1 MARTDTLRHF
11 LTDVAN
17 SIRNKKGT
25 TDTIIASNFDT
36 EIDSIETSVGKY
48 APRFISFRDYNK
60 MDLDYEI
67 SNIDTSNV
75 TDMKYM
81 FLNCKKLTSLD
92 LSNFNTS
99 NVIDM
104 SSMFSNCSNL
114 TSLGL
119 SNFNISKVRNMSNMF
134 SNCSNLTS
142 LDLSNFNISDV
153 TNISSMFYN
162 CSNLTSLDLSNFNT
176 SDVTDMHSM
185 FQSCSNLTYLDIR
198 NFDFTKVISDSNMFN
213 KVPSNCEII
222 VKDDTAKKW
231 IFARRRD
238 FTNVKTVVEKEA
250 EIVV

>member
-11 LTDVAN
+11 LTDIAN

-60 MDLDYEI
+60 TDLDYEI
-67 SNIDTSNV
+67 SNIDTSNI
-75 TDMKYM
+75 TDMRAM
-81 FLNCKKLTSLD
+81 FNC
-92 LSNFNTS
+92 
-99 NVIDM
+99 
-104 SSMFSNCSNL
+104 
-114 TSLGL
+114 
-119 SNFNISKVRNMSNMF
+119 
-134 SNCSNLTS
+134 CSNLTS

-153 TNISSMFYN
+153 TNISSMFLN
-162 CSNLTSLDLSNFNT
+162 CKNLTSLDLSKFNT
-176 SDVTDMHSM
+176 SNVTDMHSI
-185 FQSCSNLTYLDIR
+185 FNDCSNLTYLDIR

-231 IFARRRD
+231 IFARRKD

>member
-60 MDLDYEI
+60 TDLDYET
-67 SNIDTSNV
+67 SNIDTSNI
-75 TDMKYM
+75 TDMNY
-81 FLNCKKLTSLD
+81 
-92 LSNFNTS
+92 
-99 NVIDM
+99 
-104 SSMFSNCSNL
+104 
-114 TSLGL
+114 
-119 SNFNISKVRNMSNMF
+119 MF

-142 LDLSNFNISDV
+142 LDLSSFNTSNV
-153 TNISSMFYN
+153 RNMSYMFSN
-162 CSNLTSLDLSNFNT
+162 CSNLTSLDLSSFNT
-176 SDVTDMHSM
+176 SNVTDMSSM
-185 FQSCSNLTYLDIR
+185 FNSCSNLTYLDIR
-198 NFDFTKVISDSNMFN
+198 NFYFTKVISDSNTFN

-231 IFARRRD
+231 IFARRSD

>member
-60 MDLDYEI
+60 TDLDYEI

-75 TDMKYM
+75 TDMRSI
-81 FLNCKKLTSLD
+81 FNNCVYLTSLD
-92 LSNFNTS
+92 LSNFDTS
-99 NVIDM
+99 NVM
-104 SSMFSNCSNL
+104 
-114 TSLGL
+114 
-119 SNFNISKVRNMSNMF
+119 NMSEMF

-142 LDLSNFNISDV
+142 LDLSNFYTSNVMNMRLIF
-153 TNISSMFYN
+153 NG
-162 CSNLTSLDLSNFNT
+162 CSNLTSLDLSNFDT
-176 SDVTDMHSM
+176 SNVTDMSSM
-185 FQSCSNLTYLDIR
+185 FQSCSKLTYLDIR
-198 NFDFTKVISDSNMFN
+198 NFVFTKEIYNRSMFY

-222 VKDDTAKKW
+222 VKDDTAKEW
-231 IFARRRD
+231 IFTIRKD
-238 FTNVKTVVEKEA
+238 LTNVKTVVEKEA

>member
-48 APRFISFRDYNK
+48 APRFISFREYNK
-60 MDLDYEI
+60 MDLDYET
-67 SNIDTSNV
+67 SNIDTSNI
-75 TDMKYM
+75 TDMNYM
-81 FLNCKKLTSLD
+81 FLNCKK
-92 LSNFNTS
+92 
-99 NVIDM
+99 
-104 SSMFSNCSNL
+104 
-114 TSLGL
+114 
-119 SNFNISKVRNMSNMF
+119 
-134 SNCSNLTS
+134 LTS

-153 TNISSMFYN
+153 TNISSMFLN
-162 CSNLTSLDLSNFNT
+162 CKNLTSLDLSKFNT
-176 SDVTDMHSM
+176 SNVTDMHSI
-185 FQSCSNLTYLDIR
+185 FNDCSNLTYLDIR

-222 VKDDTAKKW
+222 VKDDIAKKW
-231 IFARRRD
+231 IFARRKD

>member
-60 MDLDYEI
+60 MDLDYET
-67 SNIDTSNV
+67 SNIDTSNI
-75 TDMKYM
+75 TDMNYM

-99 NVIDM
+99 NVTDM
-104 SSMFSNCSNL
+104 YAMFN
-114 TSLGL
+114 G
-119 SNFNISKVRNMSNMF
+119 
-134 SNCSNLTS
+134 
-142 LDLSNFNISDV
+142 
-153 TNISSMFYN
+153 

-185 FQSCSNLTYLDIR
+185 FRSCSNLTYLDIR

>member
-1 MARTDTLRHF
+1 MARTDTLGNF
-11 LTDVAN
+11 LTDIAN

-75 TDMKYM
+75 TDMR
-81 FLNCKKLTSLD
+81 
-92 LSNFNTS
+92 
-99 NVIDM
+99 
-104 SSMFSNCSNL
+104 SMFN
-114 TSLGL
+114 G
-119 SNFNISKVRNMSNMF
+119 
-134 SNCSNLTS
+134 
-142 LDLSNFNISDV
+142 
-153 TNISSMFYN
+153 

-176 SDVTDMHSM
+176 SNVTDMSSMFSKCSNLTYLDLSNFNTSKVMDISSMFANCSNLTSLDLSNFNEISSTDMHSI
-185 FQSCSNLTYLDIR
+185 FNGCSNLTYLDIR
-198 NFDFTKVISDSNMFN
+198 NFNFTRVVSDGNMFD

-231 IFARRRD
+231 ILARRRD

>member
-60 MDLDYEI
+60 MDLDYET
-67 SNIDTSNV
+67 SNIDTSNI
-75 TDMKYM
+75 TDMNYM
-81 FLNCKKLTSLD
+81 FLNCKK
-92 LSNFNTS
+92 
-99 NVIDM
+99 
-104 SSMFSNCSNL
+104 
-114 TSLGL
+114 
-119 SNFNISKVRNMSNMF
+119 
-134 SNCSNLTS
+134 LTS

-153 TNISSMFYN
+153 TNISSMFLN
-162 CSNLTSLDLSNFNT
+162 CKNLTSLDLSKFNT
-176 SDVTDMHSM
+176 SNVTDMHSI
-185 FQSCSNLTYLDIR
+185 FNDCSNLTYLDIR

-222 VKDDTAKKW
+222 VKDDIAKKW
-231 IFARRRD
+231 IFARRKD

>member
-1 MARTDTLRHF
+1 MARTDTLGNF
-11 LTDVAN
+11 LTDIAN

-25 TDTIIASNFDT
+25 TDPIMASDFDT

-60 MDLDYEI
+60 TDLDYEI

-75 TDMKYM
+75 TDMRSM
-81 FLNCKKLTSLD
+81 FNGCSYLTSLD
-92 LSNFNTS
+92 LSNFDTS
-99 NVIDM
+99 NVVDM
-104 SSMFSNCSNL
+104 SSMFS
-114 TSLGL
+114 
-119 SNFNISKVRNMSNMF
+119 K
-134 SNCSNLTS
+134 
-142 LDLSNFNISDV
+142 
-153 TNISSMFYN
+153 

-176 SDVTDMHSM
+176 SNVTDMHYI
-185 FQSCSNLTYLDIR
+185 FNGCSNLTYLDIR

-222 VKDDTAKKW
+222 VKDDIAKKW
-231 IFARRRD
+231 IFARRKD

>member
-60 MDLDYEI
+60 MDLDYET
-67 SNIDTSNV
+67 SNIDTSNI
-75 TDMKYM
+75 TDMNYM

-99 NVIDM
+99 NVTYM
-104 SSMFSNCSNL
+104 YSMFN
-114 TSLGL
+114 G
-119 SNFNISKVRNMSNMF
+119 
-134 SNCSNLTS
+134 CSNLTS

-153 TNISSMFYN
+153 TNISSMFLN
-162 CSNLTSLDLSNFNT
+162 CKNLTSLDLSKFNT
-176 SDVTDMHSM
+176 SNVTDMHSI
-185 FQSCSNLTYLDIR
+185 FNDCSNLTYLDIR

-222 VKDDTAKKW
+222 VKDDIAKKW
-231 IFARRRD
+231 IFARRKD

>member
-11 LTDVAN
+11 LTDIAN

-75 TDMKYM
+75 TDMRSM
-81 FLNCKKLTSLD
+81 FNGCTYLTSLD

-99 NVIDM
+99 NVTDM
-104 SSMFSNCSNL
+104 NSMFNGCQNL
-114 TSLGL
+114 TSLIL
-119 SNFNISKVRNMSNMF
+119 SNFDTSNVRDMNSMFYNCKNLTSLDLSSFNTSNVTDMRSMF
-134 SNCSNLTS
+134 LNCKNLTS
-142 LDLSNFNISDV
+142 LDLSNFD
-153 TNISSMFYN
+153 T
-162 CSNLTSLDLSNFNT
+162 SN
-176 SDVTDMHSM
+176 VMDMSSM

-198 NFDFTKVISDSNMFN
+198 NFYFTKEIYNRNMFY
-213 KVPSNCEII
+213 KVPSNFEII
-222 VKDDTAKKW
+222 VKDDTAKEW
-231 IFARRRD
+231 ILATRKD
-238 FTNVKTVVEKEA
+238 LTNVKTVVEKEA
-250 EIVV
+250 DTVV

>member
-11 LTDVAN
+11 LTDIAN

-60 MDLDYEI
+60 TDLDYEI

-75 TDMKYM
+75 TDMRAM
-81 FLNCKKLTSLD
+81 FNGCLYLTSLDLSNFDTSNVVDMSSMFSKCSNLTSLD
-92 LSNFNTS
+92 LSNFNIS
-99 NVIDM
+99 DVI
-104 SSMFSNCSNL
+104 
-114 TSLGL
+114 
-119 SNFNISKVRNMSNMF
+119 NISLMF

-142 LDLSNFNISDV
+142 LDLSNFN
-153 TNISSMFYN
+153 T
-162 CSNLTSLDLSNFNT
+162 SN
-176 SDVTDMHSM
+176 VTDMHSI
-185 FQSCSNLTYLDIR
+185 FNGCSNLTYLDIR
-198 NFDFTKVISDSNMFN
+198 NFDFTKVISDGNMFN

-231 IFARRRD
+231 IFKRRSD

-250 EIVV
+250 EIVA

>member
-1 MARTDTLRHF
+1 MARTDTLGNF
-11 LTDVAN
+11 LTDIAN

-25 TDTIIASNFDT
+25 TDPIMASNFDT

-48 APRFISFRDYNK
+48 TPRFISFRDYNK

-75 TDMKYM
+75 TDMRSM
-81 FLNCKKLTSLD
+81 FNGCPNLTSLDLSNFNISDVMTISSMFSKCSKLTSLD

-99 NVIDM
+99 NV
-104 SSMFSNCSNL
+104 
-114 TSLGL
+114 
-119 SNFNISKVRNMSNMF
+119 
-134 SNCSNLTS
+134 
-142 LDLSNFNISDV
+142 
-153 TNISSMFYN
+153 
-162 CSNLTSLDLSNFNT
+162 
-176 SDVTDMHSM
+176 TDMHSI
-185 FQSCSNLTYLDIR
+185 FNGCSNLTYLDIR
-198 NFDFTKVISDSNMFN
+198 NFDFTRVISDGNMFD

>member
-11 LTDVAN
+11 LTDIAN

-48 APRFISFRDYNK
+48 APRFISFRDYDK
-60 MDLDYEI
+60 TDLDYEI

-75 TDMKYM
+75 TDMRFM
-81 FLNCKKLTSLD
+81 FNGCSYLTSLD
-92 LSNFNTS
+92 LSNFDTS
-99 NVIDM
+99 NVVNM
-104 SSMFSNCSNL
+104 SSMFS
-114 TSLGL
+114 
-119 SNFNISKVRNMSNMF
+119 K
-134 SNCSNLTS
+134 
-142 LDLSNFNISDV
+142 
-153 TNISSMFYN
+153 

-176 SDVTDMHSM
+176 SNVTDMHYI
-185 FQSCSNLTYLDIR
+185 FNGCSNLTYLDIR
-198 NFDFTKVISDSNMFN
+198 NFDFTKVVSDGNMFD

-231 IFARRRD
+231 IFKRRSD

>member
-25 TDTIIASNFDT
+25 TNTIIASNFDT

-75 TDMKYM
+75 TDMRSM
-81 FLNCKKLTSLD
+81 FNGCSYLTSLD
-92 LSNFNTS
+92 LSNFDTS
-99 NVIDM
+99 NVVDM
-104 SSMFSNCSNL
+104 SSMFS
-114 TSLGL
+114 
-119 SNFNISKVRNMSNMF
+119 K
-134 SNCSNLTS
+134 
-142 LDLSNFNISDV
+142 
-153 TNISSMFYN
+153 

-176 SDVTDMHSM
+176 SNVTDMHYI
-185 FQSCSNLTYLDIR
+185 FNGCSNLTYLDIR

-231 IFARRRD
+231 IFKRRSD

-250 EIVV
+250 EIVA

>member
-60 MDLDYEI
+60 TDLDYET
-67 SNIDTSNV
+67 SNIDTSNI
-75 TDMKYM
+75 TDM
-81 FLNCKKLTSLD
+81 NC
-92 LSNFNTS
+92 
-99 NVIDM
+99 
-104 SSMFSNCSNL
+104 MFSNCSNL
-114 TSLGL
+114 TSLDL
-119 SNFNISKVRNMSNMF
+119 SSFNTSNVRNMSYMF

-142 LDLSNFNISDV
+142 LDLSNFNISNV
-153 TNISSMFYN
+153 TNISSMFN
-162 CSNLTSLDLSNFNT
+162 
-176 SDVTDMHSM
+176 
-185 FQSCSNLTYLDIR
+185 SCSNLTYLDIR
-198 NFDFTKVISDSNMFN
+198 NFYLTKVISDSNTFN

-231 IFARRRD
+231 IFARRSD

>member
-60 MDLDYEI
+60 MDLDYET
-67 SNIDTSNV
+67 SNIDTSNI
-75 TDMKYM
+75 TDMNYM
-81 FLNCKKLTSLD
+81 FLNCKK
-92 LSNFNTS
+92 
-99 NVIDM
+99 
-104 SSMFSNCSNL
+104 
-114 TSLGL
+114 
-119 SNFNISKVRNMSNMF
+119 
-134 SNCSNLTS
+134 LTS

-153 TNISSMFYN
+153 TNISSMFLN
-162 CSNLTSLDLSNFNT
+162 CKNLTSLDLSKFNT
-176 SDVTDMHSM
+176 SNVTDMHSI
-185 FQSCSNLTYLDIR
+185 FNDCSNLTYLDIR
-198 NFDFTKVISDSNMFN
+198 NFYFTKVISDSNMFN

-222 VKDDTAKKW
+222 VKDDIAKKW
-231 IFARRRD
+231 IFARRKD

>member
-48 APRFISFRDYNK
+48 APRFISFRDYK
-60 MDLDYEI
+60 KTDLDYEI

-75 TDMKYM
+75 TDMRSM
-81 FLNCKKLTSLD
+81 FNSCPNLTSLD

-99 NVIDM
+99 NVTDM
-104 SSMFSNCSNL
+104 SSMFS
-114 TSLGL
+114 
-119 SNFNISKVRNMSNMF
+119 K
-134 SNCSNLTS
+134 
-142 LDLSNFNISDV
+142 
-153 TNISSMFYN
+153 

-176 SDVTDMHSM
+176 SNVTDMHSI
-185 FQSCSNLTYLDIR
+185 FNGCSNLTYLDIR
-198 NFDFTKVISDSNMFN
+198 NFDFKKVISDGNMFD

-231 IFARRRD
+231 ILARRRD

-250 EIVV
+250 EIVA

>member
-60 MDLDYEI
+60 MDLDYET
-67 SNIDTSNV
+67 SNIDTSNI
-75 TDMKYM
+75 TNMNYM
-81 FLNCKKLTSLD
+81 FL
-92 LSNFNTS
+92 
-99 NVIDM
+99 
-104 SSMFSNCSNL
+104 
-114 TSLGL
+114 
-119 SNFNISKVRNMSNMF
+119 
-134 SNCSNLTS
+134 
-142 LDLSNFNISDV
+142 
-153 TNISSMFYN
+153 N

-176 SDVTDMHSM
+176 SNVTYMYSMFNGCSNLTSLDLSNFNTSKVMDMSSMFSKCSNLTSLDLSNFNTSKVTDMHSI
-185 FQSCSNLTYLDIR
+185 FNDCSNLTYLDIR

-231 IFARRRD
+231 IFARRKD

>member
-11 LTDVAN
+11 LTDIAN

-25 TDTIIASNFDT
+25 TDPIMASDFDT

-60 MDLDYEI
+60 TDLDYEI

-75 TDMKYM
+75 TDMRSM
-81 FLNCKKLTSLD
+81 FNGCSYLTSLD
-92 LSNFNTS
+92 LSNFDTS
-99 NVIDM
+99 NVVDM
-104 SSMFSNCSNL
+104 SSMFS
-114 TSLGL
+114 
-119 SNFNISKVRNMSNMF
+119 K
-134 SNCSNLTS
+134 
-142 LDLSNFNISDV
+142 
-153 TNISSMFYN
+153 

-176 SDVTDMHSM
+176 SNVTDMHYI
-185 FQSCSNLTYLDIR
+185 FNGCSNLTYLDIR
-198 NFDFTKVISDSNMFN
+198 NFDFTKVISDGNMFD

-231 IFARRRD
+231 IFKRRSD

-250 EIVV
+250 EIVA

>member
-48 APRFISFRDYNK
+48 TPRFISFRDYK
-60 MDLDYEI
+60 KTDLDYEI

-75 TDMKYM
+75 TDMHSM
-81 FLNCKKLTSLD
+81 FYDCSKLPSLD

-99 NVIDM
+99 NVIYM
-104 SSMFSNCSNL
+104 HSMFYNCKNL
-114 TSLGL
+114 TSLNL
-119 SNFNISKVRNMSNMF
+119 SSFNTSKVINMNLMF
-134 SNCSNLTS
+134 NG
-142 LDLSNFNISDV
+142 
-153 TNISSMFYN
+153 

-176 SDVTDMHSM
+176 SNVTDMSSM
-185 FQSCSNLTYLDIR
+185 FNGCSNLTYLDIR
-198 NFDFTKVISDSNMFN
+198 NFNFKKVSSYVNMFN
-213 KVPSNCEII
+213 NVPSNCEII
-222 VKDDTAKKW
+222 VKDNIAKEW
-231 IFARRRD
+231 ILARRSD

>member
-11 LTDVAN
+11 LTDIAN

-25 TDTIIASNFDT
+25 TDPIMASDFDT

-60 MDLDYEI
+60 TDLDYEI

-75 TDMKYM
+75 TDMRSM
-81 FLNCKKLTSLD
+81 FNGCSYLTSLD
-92 LSNFNTS
+92 LSNFDTS
-99 NVIDM
+99 NVVDM
-104 SSMFSNCSNL
+104 SSMFS
-114 TSLGL
+114 
-119 SNFNISKVRNMSNMF
+119 K
-134 SNCSNLTS
+134 CSNLTS
-142 LDLSNFNISDV
+142 LDLSK
-153 TNISSMFYN
+153 
-162 CSNLTSLDLSNFNT
+162 FNT
-176 SDVTDMHSM
+176 SNVTDMHSI
-185 FQSCSNLTYLDIR
+185 FNDCSNLTYLDIR
-198 NFDFTKVISDSNMFN
+198 NFDFTKVISDGNMFD

-250 EIVV
+250 EIVA

>member
-11 LTDVAN
+11 LTDIAN

-60 MDLDYEI
+60 TDLDYEI

-75 TDMKYM
+75 TDMRSM
-81 FLNCKKLTSLD
+81 FNGCSYLTSLDLSNFDTSNVVDMSSMFSKCSNLTSLD
-92 LSNFNTS
+92 LSNFNIS
-99 NVIDM
+99 DVI
-104 SSMFSNCSNL
+104 
-114 TSLGL
+114 
-119 SNFNISKVRNMSNMF
+119 NISLMF

-142 LDLSNFNISDV
+142 LDLSNFN
-153 TNISSMFYN
+153 T
-162 CSNLTSLDLSNFNT
+162 SN
-176 SDVTDMHSM
+176 VTDMHSI
-185 FQSCSNLTYLDIR
+185 FNGCSNLTYLDIR
-198 NFDFTKVISDSNMFN
+198 NFDFTKVISDGNMFN

-231 IFARRRD
+231 IFKRRSD

-250 EIVV
+250 EIVA

>member
-60 MDLDYEI
+60 MDLDYET
-67 SNIDTSNV
+67 SNIDTSNI
-75 TDMKYM
+75 TDMNYM

-92 LSNFNTS
+92 LSKFNTS
-99 NVIDM
+99 NV
-104 SSMFSNCSNL
+104 
-114 TSLGL
+114 
-119 SNFNISKVRNMSNMF
+119 
-134 SNCSNLTS
+134 
-142 LDLSNFNISDV
+142 
-153 TNISSMFYN
+153 
-162 CSNLTSLDLSNFNT
+162 
-176 SDVTDMHSM
+176 TDMHSI
-185 FQSCSNLTYLDIR
+185 FNDCSNLTYLDIR

-222 VKDDTAKKW
+222 VKDDIAKKW
-231 IFARRRD
+231 IFARRKD